1 LPAAGN
7 AGPGDRRRVNVE
19 LIILI
24 TMLLLLF
31 GGGGF
36 YIYRGG
42 WWGSAKGKRNAGSVG
57 NPLAVISVV
66 VLLLAFVAWRLILIL
81 R

>member
-1 LPAAGN
+1 
-7 AGPGDRRRVNVE
+7 VE
-19 LIILI
+19 LIIL
-24 TMLLLLF
+24 TTVLLLLF

-36 YIYRGG
+36 YIYIGG
-42 WWGSAKGKRNAGSVG
+42 WWGLAKGKRNPGPVG

-66 VLLLAFVAWRLILIL
+66 VLIIVFVAWRLILIL

>member
-1 LPAAGN
+1 VTADSLN
-7 AGPGDRRRVNVE
+7 ASHRKRVNVE

-24 TMLLLLF
+24 TVLLLLF
-31 GGGGF
+31 GVGGF

-42 WWGSAKGKRNAGSVG
+42 WWGSAKGKRKPGPVG

-66 VLLLAFVAWRLILIL
+66 VLIIVFVAWRLILIL